1 MAQSQFS
8 LLGQRRFAPFFCTQA
23 LGAFNDNFYKN
34 ILVILVTY
42 DTVRYS
48 GVDPIQ
54 LAQLAGGLFILP
66 FVLFSGLA
74 GQLADRYDRIL
85 VMRGVKIFEV
95 AIMGIAA
102 LGFVEYDIRWLLA
115 ALFMMGMHSTFF
127 APAKYGLL
135 PTVLSSRELVG
146 GNALLEMGTFAA
158 ILLGQSLAGPIAAS
172 GSHAVIVPAL
182 LCVAILGVIASFRI
196 PRLEPAAPDLKID
209 WNLWRSSLQNLRSA
223 QEDRT
228 VFLAI
233 LGISWFWFYGILV
246 LAQMPVYAS
255 RILQG
260 PEITVTVLMFGF
272 TLGIGVGSLMC
283 ERLSAGRLEIGLVP
297 FGSLLMTVFGID
309 LYFSTPHVWSAEVL
323 PLGKVLAA
331 PTTWHILA
339 DLVFIGLAGGLYI
352 VPLYALVQ
360 KRTPLAVMSR
370 VVAATSIWNA
380 LFMVAAS
387 LMGAALLKTGMSVE
401 GLLLTCAVL
410 NFVVTAFIYVQVP
423 EFLLRFLAWILA
435 RLVYRVRSVNSDF
448 VPKKGPALVVCN
460 HVSYVDAII
469 LSACIPRPMRFVME
483 SAIFQLPVFN
493 WIFQGM
499 KAIPV
504 ASAAEDR
511 AVREAAFAAVADALR
526 QGHVVCIFPEGKLTR
541 DGEMSDF
548 RPGLLRILAENPVPV
563 VPIALGGL
571 WGSMFSHGARGFSR
585 YLPVRLNSHVEVN
598 VGEPIAPDAVTL
610 ESLYARVVVLR
621 GAER

>member
-102 LGFVEYDIRWLLA
+102 LGFIKYDIRWLLA

-526 QGHVVCIFPEGKLTR
+526 HGHVVCIFPEGKLTR

-610 ESLYARVVVLR
+610 ESLYARVAVLR

>member
-1 MAQSQFS
+1 MGQSQFS
-8 LLGQRRFAPFFCTQA
+8 LLGQRRFAPFFYTQA

-42 DTVRYS
+42 DTARYS
-48 GVDPIQ
+48 GVEPIQ

-102 LGFVEYDIRWLLA
+102 LGFIEYDIRWLLA

>member
-102 LGFVEYDIRWLLA
+102 LGFIKYDIRWLLA

-526 QGHVVCIFPEGKLTR
+526 HGHVVCIFPEGKLTR

-585 YLPVRLNSHVEVN
+585 YLPVRLNSHVKVN

-610 ESLYARVVVLR
+610 ESLYARVAVLR

>member
-102 LGFVEYDIRWLLA
+102 LGFIEYDIRWLLA